1 MNLFISEIKKK
12 EGKHKLSKLEGYN
25 AKNKK
30 INTINFNDFIDNDL
44 RVAIEL
50 AKDTKINSIEDIKA
64 LTGYLD
70 LSMMNTVINLTSL
83 RGLEFAINIE
93 QLYLTETGISNINE
107 ISSLNNLKWLEV
119 NNNNITDINPVAN
132 LINLQGLNI
141 SNNPINKMVSLNKL
155 KNLKVLRMR
164 NISNNLSAE
173 NLKELSL
180 YTLNNIETLDLGDNA
195 LKDIVDESGNSLMV

>member
-1 MNLFISEIKKK
+1 M
-12 EGKHKLSKLEGYN
+12 SKLEGDN

-70 LSMMNTVINLTSL
+70 LSMMNTGINLTSL

-132 LINLQGLNI
+132 LINLQ
-141 SNNPINKMVSLNKL
+141 
-155 KNLKVLRMR
+155 
-164 NISNNLSAE
+164 
-173 NLKELSL
+173 
-180 YTLNNIETLDLGDNA
+180 ETLPLRRLSMEPPQPEAPCGLPTRSPTDPGIARRSSAHRFLDKRGDLGLVGDGQLLQREGVRPLVPSSRFA
-195 LKDIVDESGNSLMV
+195 WS